1 MNNSIL
7 IQDTEVL
14 IFNPYLNKSN
24 INHIVVFLHGYGAN
38 SKDLS
43 FMNKIKPFDNSL
55 NIYPQGFIKLDNQFT
70 TDSFCWGEFSNPN
83 KYNDQMDESAE
94 KIKKLIVE
102 AKK

>member
-14 IFNPYLNKSN
+14 IFNPYLNNSN

-38 SKDLS
+38 SKDLT
-43 FMNKIKPFDNSL
+43 FMNQIKPFDNSY

-70 TDSFCWGEFSNPN
+70 NDSF
-83 KYNDQMDESAE
+83 
-94 KIKKLIVE
+94 KIFFPLHSLNR
-102 AKK
+102 